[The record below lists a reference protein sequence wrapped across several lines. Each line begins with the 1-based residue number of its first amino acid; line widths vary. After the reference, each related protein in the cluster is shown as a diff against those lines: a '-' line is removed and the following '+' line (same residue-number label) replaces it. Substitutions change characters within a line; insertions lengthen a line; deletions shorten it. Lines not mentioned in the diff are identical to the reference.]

1 MIKKIVSNIT
11 NKKIYIAMQIVFWLS
26 VLPILI
32 LAFYNY
38 PCADDFSASDT
49 VRLAWVNT
57 GSILAVVR
65 AAWDNVVFNYL
76 EWSGVFMSVFWT
88 SLQFGIFGER
98 YYGLVTIFTVVFLI
112 VGAFY
117 LGHVIFD
124 KYLKTDK
131 YVSRSVVLLYLFIS
145 IQCMPDG
152 NEGLYWHAGVVN
164 YTWAFAFLLMLL
176 GITLSIHKEKSVKIK
191 VIKVLLAC
199 ALAVCVG
206 GGNFITALQGSIWM
220 LVLVAGVI
228 AIRCLKEKATIGE
241 GIKANVSVMIPA
253 ILVIV
258 AFVASVS
265 APGNKVRI
273 ASTTGF
279 GAIKAILVSFYYT
292 LTDPFEKWI
301 AWPIFVV
308 VALAILFMW
317 QMVKNTQYS
326 YRYPGIVALLGFCF
340 VSAAYTPSL
349 YAQGEAGAGR
359 QDNTVFLIWT
369 IILFVV
375 LFYVLGWLN
384 QTIILNNTIDK
395 DTLHKKTNVYA
406 VGIIL
411 FWVVCSGLTVMIDED
426 TYIGTHAG
434 YSLVS
439 GQAKQY
445 RMENEE
451 RLELLKGDE
460 KNIVFSRFS
469 NPPELL
475 VFQDIF
481 ENPDEWL
488 NQVMA
493 EYYGKD
499 SVRIE

>member
-1 MIKKIVSNIT
+1 MLVIFLSSLIP
-11 NKKIYIAMQIVFWLS
+11 IA
-26 VLPILI
+26 VLAL
-32 LAFYNY
+32 YNY

-49 VRLAWVNT
+49 VHLAWVNT
-57 GSILAVVR
+57 GSIFAVLK
-65 AAWDNVVFNYL
+65 AAWGNVVYNYL

-98 YYGLVTIFTVVFLI
+98 YYGLVTIVTVVFLI

-117 LGHVIFD
+117 LGHVICD
-124 KYLKTDK
+124 KYIKADK
-131 YVSRSVVLLYLFIS
+131 YISRSVVLLYLFIS

-176 GITLSIHKEKSVKIK
+176 GITLSIHKEKNVKIQ

-199 ALAVCVG
+199 VLAVCVG

-220 LVLVAGVI
+220 TTLVFFVVVVGWL
-228 AIRCLKEKATIGE
+228 REERTLQES
-241 GIKANVSVMIPA
+241 IKANVNVMIPA
-253 ILVIV
+253 IVIIA
-258 AFVASVS
+258 AFAASVL

-279 GAIKAILVSFYYT
+279 GAVKAVLVSFYYT

-308 VALAILFMW
+308 VALAVPFMW
-317 QMVKNTQYS
+317 QMVKETQYS

-359 QDNTVFLIWT
+359 QDNTVFLIWI
-369 IILFVV
+369 IILFIV
-375 LFYVLGWLN
+375 LFYFLGWLH
-384 QTIILNNTIDK
+384 QTITLNHTIDNAA
-395 DTLHKKTNVYA
+395 LHKKTNVY
-406 VGIIL
+406 VIGIML
-411 FWVVCSGLTVMIDED
+411 FWMVCSGLTVMIDED
-426 TYIGTHAG
+426 TYIGTHAA

-451 RLELLKGDE
+451 RLELLKGD
-460 KNIVFSRFS
+460 KNNVVFSHFS

-475 VFQDIF
+475 VFQDIY
-481 ENPDEWL
+481 ENPNEWL

-493 EYYGKD
+493 EYYGKE

>member
-1 MIKKIVSNIT
+1 MLVIFLSSLIP
-11 NKKIYIAMQIVFWLS
+11 IA
-26 VLPILI
+26 VLAL
-32 LAFYNY
+32 YNY

-49 VRLAWVNT
+49 VHLAWVNT
-57 GSILAVVR
+57 GSIFAVLK
-65 AAWDNVVFNYL
+65 AAWGNVVYNYL

-88 SLQFGIFGER
+88 SLQFGIFGEK
-98 YYGLVTIFTVVFLI
+98 YYGIVTLFTIVFLL
-112 VGAFY
+112 VGGFY

-124 KYLKTDK
+124 KYIKADK
-131 YVSRSVVLLYLFIS
+131 YLSRSLILLYLFIS

-152 NEGLYWHAGVVN
+152 NEGMYWHAGVVN

-176 GITLSIHKEKSVKIK
+176 GITLSIHIENNVKIK

-199 ALAVCVG
+199 VLAVCVG

-220 LVLVAGVI
+220 ATLVAFVVI
-228 AIRCLKEKATIGE
+228 IGWLKEGRTLQE
-241 GIKANVSVMIPA
+241 SIKANVNVMIPA
-253 ILVIV
+253 MVVIA
-258 AFVASVS
+258 AFAASVL

-279 GAIKAILVSFYYT
+279 GAVKAILVSFYYT

-301 AWPIFVV
+301 AWPIFVI
-308 VALAILFMW
+308 VALAVPFMW

-369 IILFVV
+369 IILFAVV
-375 LFYVLGWLN
+375 FYFLGWVKCNLGITKEATDCNLN
-384 QTIILNNTIDK
+384 QKMKLYIAGVIT
-395 DTLHKKTNVYA
+395 
-406 VGIIL
+406 
-411 FWVVCSGLTVMIDED
+411 FWFVFTGLTVMIDED

-434 YSLVS
+434 FSIVT

-445 RMENEE
+445 REENEQ
-451 RLELLKGDE
+451 RLELLKSEE
-460 KNIVFSRFS
+460 KNIVFTSFS

-475 VFQDIF
+475 IF
-481 ENPDEWL
+481 EDIYENPEEWL

-493 EYYGKD
+493 EYYGKE
-499 SVRIE
+499 SVRREEGIRQKK